1 MRQALIGVDG
11 VVDAEVSY
19 DDKRADVRYQ
29 PDMVEPAAML
39 AAIDDAG
46 FSASVMENDA
56 GADF

>member
-1 MRQALIGVDG
+1 MSVDG